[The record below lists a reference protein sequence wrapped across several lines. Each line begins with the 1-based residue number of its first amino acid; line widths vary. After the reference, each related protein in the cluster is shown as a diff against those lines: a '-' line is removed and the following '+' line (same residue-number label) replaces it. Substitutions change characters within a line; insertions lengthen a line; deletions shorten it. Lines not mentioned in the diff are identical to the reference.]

1 MNRVQKLLTTC
12 LILLEQKAKI
22 CCNYF
27 TCSNVKPHTYNTLL
41 PFVELRENY
50 NEFCCEVGDFA
61 FVICSSILHTRILF
75 KVIAWQIPF
84 TNVFFILEV
93 YFASWKIAFRQKDL
107 FLKCSINAQVSITSH
122 ECSINTKSK
131 SPNAN

>member
-1 MNRVQKLLTTC
+1 MFLHEASY
-12 LILLEQKAKI
+12 I
-22 CCNYF
+22 
-27 TCSNVKPHTYNTLL
+27 HNTLL

-61 FVICSSILHTRILF
+61 FVICSSILYTRILF

-93 YFASWKIAFRQKDL
+93 YFASWKIAFRQKDV
-107 FLKCSINAQVSITSH
+107 FLHIRINAQVSITTY
-122 ECSINTKSK
+122 EISIHKENV
-131 SPNAN
+131 